1 MRAEVLDCF
10 NTIDVH
16 RNGHITILDI
26 SVMLK
31 NLGHPAVSDRE
42 MKIVLSDVVGSSAT
56 DSDQVS
62 LPEFEKWYERSLFWT
77 AHKER
82 ASTEQGAS
90 EGAYVYMLFF
100 SFEISL
106 HQTFFYGIKRN
117 FK

>member
-90 EGAYVYMLFF
+90 DGAYVYMLFF

>member
-10 NTIDVH
+10 NTIDVQ

-42 MKIVLSDVVGSSAT
+42 MKIVLSDVAGGNAT

-90 EGAYVYMLFF
+90 EGTNILQI
-100 SFEISL
+100 SFI
-106 HQTFFYGIKRN
+106 QTLLNGI
-117 FK
+117 FTDFD